1 MKIAWHND
9 NMFDY
14 SSILM
19 KIERLEHDIHQALL
33 IKRHADASRLVEE
46 LIKQSIVL
54 KQWIDYQ

>member
-1 MKIAWHND
+1 
-9 NMFDY
+9 MFDY
-14 SSILM
+14 SSILI

-33 IKRHADASRLVEE
+33 IKRHAEASRLVED